1 MISIVIRDVEDR
13 CGPSYAGLD
22 RWGYELTY
30 TGQVEIFTK
39 RELRFVEKLRTA
51 PVDTTL
57 ELCESCP
64 VHSVCTPLPLFSIH
78 RGTEET
84 FVAEWNTCHRRGTRQ
99 VFRFD
104 EIDGDQ
110 SGSTR

>member
-1 MISIVIRDVEDR
+1 VE
-13 CGPSYAGLD
+13 
-22 RWGYELTY
+22 
-30 TGQVEIFTK
+30 VFTE

-57 ELCESCP
+57 EIHEPCP
-64 VHSVCTPLPLFSIH
+64 THSVCTPLPLFSIH
-78 RGTEET
+78 RDSEDT
-84 FVAEWNTCHRRGTRQ
+84 FVAEWNTYHRRGTRQ

-104 EIDGDQ
+104 QMDGDQ